1 MNLKFPSF
9 CVNILITVF
18 FRVLKIKINLVKL
31 TFPTAFS
38 SHQVLGTKCVG
49 YVIDIPWIVL
59 LYLYVEV
66 IKELQ
71 IIVVV
76 VVVVATIVV
85 CECV

>member
-31 TFPTAFS
+31 TFLTAFS
-38 SHQVLGTKCVG
+38 SHQVLGTKGVG